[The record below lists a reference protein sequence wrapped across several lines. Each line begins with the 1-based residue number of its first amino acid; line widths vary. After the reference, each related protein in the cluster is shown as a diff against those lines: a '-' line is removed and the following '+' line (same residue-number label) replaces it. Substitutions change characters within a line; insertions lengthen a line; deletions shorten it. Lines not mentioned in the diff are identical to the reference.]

1 MRRPTISNAPDF
13 FALREAVA
21 RVPGV
26 EAVTSGD
33 LPLGLFTFN
42 RVHKPGAD
50 DDVGFAVQV
59 DRVGP
64 RYLSTMKM
72 ALARGRDLTDEDVRG
87 ASANPA
93 PVIGIR
99 MALGAR
105 WSAILRMILRDAVVV
120 VGAGS
125 IAGGILSFGLLR
137 ALWPLLTG
145 N

>member
-33 LPLGLFTFN
+33 LPLGLF
-42 RVHKPGAD
+42 VGSAGA
-50 DDVGFAVQV
+50 VTWVAVQV
-59 DRVGP
+59 DPGGASISEAMRW
-64 RYLSTMKM
+64 R
-72 ALARGRDLTDEDVRG
+72 ARGRDLTDEDVRG